1 MSDVSR
7 EHVTLLAGGRP
18 FEVVSMQ
25 GEESVSR
32 LFRFDLVCRVPAGEF
47 APSPDELCAGDAT
60 VILHDSFGI
69 ERHISGIVSE
79 AEERISDDG
88 TTEVSVT
95 VRPHTYALSL
105 GRQSR
110 VYQDKTV
117 VDIVKET
124 LARSAQPTR
133 WEVVGSYTPHIYCA
147 QYREDDWTFAVR
159 MLEEEGIYFWFEHE
173 GGKST
178 LVFADQSTIAPDLSG
193 GADIV
198 FAFESRMSADREVIE
213 EIGGAVHA
221 APSKFSI
228 ASFNHQ
234 KPALKIS
241 GDAGDG
247 PYEIYDA
254 PGGGPDSP
262 GASARRARIMKEAS
276 VAASAGVVGLS
287 SSVRIVPGMVVNVVG
302 SPLEG
307 SSRYFVTRASYTV
320 TQRRRNGGEADR
332 PYHCSFEG
340 ITQSVPFRPPAE
352 MPAAKQAGL
361 QTGEVVGAS
370 GDEIMPDA
378 TGRVRVQL
386 HWDRDGQWDDKA
398 GKWMR
403 VAQRGTEE
411 SMLLPRVGWNVLTF
425 NEEGEID
432 APSVL
437 SRIHD
442 AEHPPT
448 YPLPA
453 NKTRVV
459 FKTATSPAEGTF
471 NEIYFED
478 KKGAEEMFMNA
489 SKDMIVY
496 AQQVKS
502 ESITRDST
510 RMVGVNHALTVGKTW
525 AENILKNQRVTIGAD
540 EKIDIGKDRLKTIKG
555 NEKISIGGNRTLK
568 AGFQNTI
575 SVSKKRNLKV
585 GAAVIELTTGGISSV
600 SGENMAVLV
609 GGVDLKVSKNSISE
623 DVGKNS
629 LQVVGGAK
637 IEISN
642 LDIPQDT
649 GIKLSETVG
658 GVMFLKA
665 GGAFIDGATKTSSWQ
680 IGSALTA
687 TAPEVYVE
695 AVDKIEI
702 KCGGSVMTILPDSV
716 EITTPAFDLSGAEL
730 KVETKKV
737 EHN

>member
-1 MSDVSR
+1 MAENTR
-7 EHVTLLAGGRP
+7 EHVSLYAGGRL
-18 FEVVSMQ
+18 FEVVTMD

-32 LFRFDLVCRVPAGEF
+32 LFHFELVCRVPPGEV
-47 APSPDELCAGDAT
+47 APSPDELIAENAS
-60 VILHDSFGI
+60 VVLHDSFGV
-69 ERHISGIVSE
+69 ERHINGLVSE
-79 AEERISDDG
+79 AEERISDEG
-88 TTEVSVT
+88 SAEVVIT
-95 VRPHTYALSL
+95 VRPHAYSLSL
-105 GRQSR
+105 GRSSR
-110 VYQDKTV
+110 VYQDKSV
-117 VDIVKET
+117 VDIVKDI
-124 LARSAQPTR
+124 LGRCAQKTR

-159 MLEEEGIYFWFEHE
+159 MLEEEGIYFWFEHDA
-173 GGKST
+173 GQST
-178 LVFADQSTIAPDLSG
+178 LVFADQSTIAPELDG

-198 FAFESRMSADREVIE
+198 FAFESRMSADQEVIE
-213 EIGGAVHA
+213 ELGGIAKAV
-221 APSKFSI
+221 PTKFSI
-228 ASFNHQ
+228 TSFNNQ
-234 KPALKIS
+234 KPALKVT
-241 GDAGDG
+241 GAAGDG
-247 PYEIYDA
+247 AFEIYDA

-262 GASARRARIMKEAS
+262 DASARRAKILKEAAQ
-276 VAASAGVVGLS
+276 AASGGAAGVS
-287 SSVRIVPGMVVNVVG
+287 SSIRIVPGMVLHVVG

-307 SSRYFVTRASYTV
+307 PSRFFITKTTYKAV
-320 TQRRRNGGEADR
+320 QRRRDGDEAAR
-332 PYHCSFEG
+332 PYVCNFQG
-340 ITQSVPFRPPAE
+340 IAQTVAFRPPVE
-352 MPAAKQAGL
+352 MPPAKQAGL
-361 QTGEVVGAS
+361 QTGEVVGAA

-448 YPLPA
+448 YALPA

-459 FKTATSPAEGTF
+459 FKTATTPGGGSF

-510 RMVGVNHALTVGKTW
+510 RMVGVNHALTVGSDW
-525 AENILKNQRVTIGAD
+525 AENILQNQRVNIGAD
-540 EKIDIGKDRLKTIKG
+540 EKVEITKDRLKTVKQ
-555 NEKISIGGNRTLK
+555 NETVKIGGNRSLK

-575 SVSKKRNLKV
+575 SVTKKRNVKV
-585 GAAVIELTTGGISSV
+585 GSAIVEMTTGGISSV
-600 SGENMAVLV
+600 AGKNMTVMI
-609 GGVDLKVSKNSISE
+609 GGVDLKVAKQSISE

-629 LQVVGGAK
+629 VQVIGGAR
-637 IEISN
+637 IEISG
-642 LDIPQDT
+642 LDMPADT
-649 GIKLSETVG
+649 GIKLSETVA

-665 GGAFIDGATKTSSWQ
+665 GGAFIDGATKTSAWD
-680 IGSALTA
+680 IGAALTA
-687 TAPEVYVE
+687 TAPEIYVE

-716 EITTPAFDLSGAEL
+716 EITTPSFDLSGAEL

>member
-1 MSDVSR
+1 MAENTR
-7 EHVTLLAGGRP
+7 EHVSLYAAGRP
-18 FEVVSMQ
+18 LEVVTMS

-32 LFRFDLVCRVPAGEF
+32 LFRFDFTCRVPAGEP
-47 APSPDELCAGDAT
+47 APSPDELIADSA
-60 VILHDSFGI
+60 VVVLHDSFGV
-69 ERHISGIVSE
+69 ERRIHGIVSE
-79 AEERISDDG
+79 AEERISDEG
-88 TTEVSVT
+88 SAEVSLT
-95 VRPHTYALSL
+95 VRPHAYALHL
-105 GRQSR
+105 GRSSR
-110 VYQDKTV
+110 VYQDMTV
-117 VDIVKET
+117 VDIVKDI
-124 LARSAQPTR
+124 LGRCAQKTR
-133 WEVVGSYTPHIYCA
+133 WEVVGSYAPHIYCA

-159 MLEEEGIYFWFEHE
+159 MLEEEGIYFWFEHDA
-173 GGKST
+173 GQTT
-178 LVFADQSTIAPDLSG
+178 LVFADQSTIAPDLDG

-198 FAFESRMSADREVIE
+198 FAFESRMSAEQEVIE
-213 EIGGAVHA
+213 ELGGRAMAV
-221 APSKFSI
+221 PSKFSI
-228 ASFNHQ
+228 ASFNNQ
-234 KPALKIS
+234 KPALKVS
-241 GDAGDG
+241 GGAGDG
-247 PYEIYDA
+247 PFEIYDA

-262 GASARRARIMKEAS
+262 GASERRAKILKEAS
-276 VAASAGVVGLS
+276 VAASGGVSGVS
-287 SSVRIVPGMVVNVVG
+287 SSIRIVPGMVVNVVG

-307 SSRYFVTRASYTV
+307 QSRYFVTKATYEAV
-320 TQRRRNGGEADR
+320 QRRRDAVSGER
-332 PYHCSFEG
+332 PYVCNFEA
-340 ITQSVPFRPPAE
+340 ISQSVAFRPQVE
-352 MPAAKQAGL
+352 MPPAKQAGL
-361 QTGEVVGAS
+361 QTGQVVGAA

-448 YPLPA
+448 YGLPA

-459 FKTATSPAEGTF
+459 FKTATTPGGGSF

-478 KKGAEEMFMNA
+478 KKGAEEMFINA

-510 RMVGVNHALTVGKTW
+510 RMVGVNHTLTVGSDW
-525 AENILKNQRVTIGAD
+525 AENVLQNQRVNIGAD
-540 EKIDIGKDRLKTIKG
+540 EQIQIGKDRLKTVKKD
-555 NEKISIGGNRTLK
+555 EKVKIGGNRSLK

-575 SVSKKRNLKV
+575 SVTKKRNLKV
-585 GAAVIELTTGGISSV
+585 GSAIVELTTGGISSV
-600 SGENMAVLV
+600 SGENMAVLI
-609 GGVDLKVSKNSISE
+609 GGVDLKVAKQSISE

-629 LQVVGGAK
+629 IQVIGGAR
-637 IEISN
+637 IEISG
-642 LDIPQDT
+642 LDMPADT
-649 GIKLSETVG
+649 GIKLSETVA
-658 GVMFLKA
+658 GVMFLKC
-665 GGAFIDGATKTSSWQ
+665 GGAFIDGATKTSAWD
-680 IGSALTA
+680 IGGALTA
-687 TAPEVYVE
+687 TAPEIYVE

-716 EITTPAFDLSGAEL
+716 EITTPSFDLSGAQL
-730 KVETKKV
+730 KVDTQKV